1 MGKAGPLVQSIIPIK
16 GWTMRHR
23 QTTVQ
28 AEGEWELRPYQGW
41 GWRSL
46 AHILLT
52 HRPSLSWFYL
62 PSSQFALTMEFGCH
76 PRVNERACCGGTF
89 PCLRELRQEDCEFET
104 SLNYISRPCLN
115 NNKVSMK
122 EIQMFCFLPSLSSV
136 CVLFSLWGET
146 IQQDLPPISLL
157 CLLQGIFAKPF
168 RGCSCVG
175 QILSEAPFSLYSVK

>member
-52 HRPSLSWFYL
+52 HRPSLSWFCL

-146 IQQDLPPISLL
+146 IQQDLPPI
-157 CLLQGIFAKPF
+157 
-168 RGCSCVG
+168 
-175 QILSEAPFSLYSVK
+175 